1 MRREFRFGPFSG
13 LLLMVCTLLSADSA
27 VAFDERPF
35 GIQIIDEQTGRG
47 VPLVELTTVNR
58 VSFIT
63 DSAGWAAIDEPSL
76 NGQRVFF
83 FMKSHGYE
91 FPADGFGYRG
101 KTLQVRP
108 GETATLEIHRKNI
121 AERLYRLTGAGIYQD
136 CVILG
141 RDVPIE
147 HPLLNAGVLGSD
159 SVVNAVYKDRMHWFW
174 GDTNLPQYPLGLFHV
189 PGATSPLP
197 SAAEVNVDRG
207 LNFRYFT
214 DEIGLARNSCE
225 MPGKGPTWIDGLT
238 VLEDDAGNER
248 MFAHFAKVR
257 PSMETYE
264 RGLVEF
270 DDSTNRFRQ
279 VRKLQ
284 LDNPLHPFGHPVRV
298 EENGEDYIYFCSPFP
313 YVRVPAAVE
322 SFLDPAQYEAFTC
335 LVKNGENEL
344 PQVQRD
350 MNGKPD
356 YAWRTNGIP
365 FDVKQTEALLK
376 DGTLEADDLVF
387 SLRDS
392 QSDKRIRVHNGSLSW
407 NEYRKKWILIATE
420 LEGTS
425 LLGEIWFAEATSPI
439 GPWGKAVK
447 VVTHDDYSFY
457 NPKLHPEYA
466 QKDGR
471 IVYFE
476 GTYTHTFSGNPV
488 ATPRYDYNQIMY
500 RLDLDDPR
508 LQLNSLQNEE

>member
-1 MRREFRFGPFSG
+1 MSRDFRFGPFSG
-13 LLLMVCTLLSADSA
+13 LLLVCTVLSAYSA
-27 VAFDERPF
+27 AAADERPF

-58 VSFIT
+58 VTFIT

-83 FMKSHGYE
+83 SVKSHGYE
-91 FPADGFGYRG
+91 FPTDGFGYRG
-101 KTLQVRP
+101 KTLRVQP
-108 GETATLEIHRKNI
+108 GETATLKIHRKNI

-136 CVILG
+136 SVSLG
-141 RDVPIE
+141 RDTPIE

-159 SVVNAVYKDRMHWFW
+159 SVVSAVFKNRMYWFW

-189 PGATSPLP
+189 PGATTPLP

-214 DEIGLARNSCE
+214 DEKGLARNSCE

-270 DDSTNRFRQ
+270 DDNTNRFRQ

-284 LDNPLHPFGHPVRV
+284 LDNPLHPLGHPVRV
-298 EENGEDYIYFCSPFP
+298 EEDGEDFIYFCSPFP

-322 SFLDPAQYEAFTC
+322 SFLDPVQYEAFTC
-335 LVKNGENEL
+335 LVKNGESEL

-350 MNGKPD
+350 MNGQPD
-356 YAWRTNGIP
+356 YAWRKNGIP
-365 FDVKQTEALLK
+365 FDVKLTEALLNS
-376 DGTLEADDLVF
+376 GTLEEDDLVF

-392 QSDKRIRVHNGSLSW
+392 QSGKRIRVHNGSLSW
-407 NEYRKKWILIATE
+407 NKYRKTWILIATE
-420 LEGTS
+420 LKGRS

-457 NPKLHPEYA
+457 NPKQHPEYA

-500 RLDLDDPR
+500 RLNLDDPR
-508 LQLNSLQNEE
+508 LQRTSPQNED

>member
-1 MRREFRFGPFSG
+1 MRRDFRFGPFSG
-13 LLLMVCTLLSADSA
+13 LLLVCTLLSAYSA
-27 VAFDERPF
+27 AAADERPF
-35 GIQIIDEQTGRG
+35 GIQIIDKQTGRG

-58 VSFIT
+58 VTFIT

-83 FMKSHGYE
+83 SVKSHGYD
-91 FPADGFGYRG
+91 FPADGFDYRG
-101 KTLQVRP
+101 ETLQVQP
-108 GETATLEIHRKNI
+108 GETATLKIQRKNI
-121 AERLYRLTGAGIYQD
+121 AERLYRLTGGGIYQD
-136 CVILG
+136 SVSLG
-141 RDVPIE
+141 RDTPIE

-159 SVVNAVYKDRMHWFW
+159 SVVSAVFKNRMYWFW

-197 SAAEVNVDRG
+197 SAAEINADRG
-207 LNFRYFT
+207 FNFRYFT
-214 DEIGLARNSCE
+214 DEKGLARNTCE
-225 MPGKGPTWIDGLT
+225 MPGQGPIWIDGLT

-270 DDSTNRFRQ
+270 DDNTNRFRQ

-284 LDNPLHPFGHPVRV
+284 LDNPLHPLGHPVRI
-298 EENGEDYIYFCSPFP
+298 EEDGEDYIYFCSPFP

-322 SFLDPAQYEAFTC
+322 SFLDPAQYEAYTC
-335 LVKNGENEL
+335 LVRNGESEL
-344 PQVQRD
+344 PQIQRD

-356 YAWRTNGIP
+356 YAWRKNGIP
-365 FDVKQTEALLK
+365 FEVKLTEELLNS
-376 DGTLEADDLVF
+376 GTLEADDLAF

-392 QSDKRIRVHNGSLSW
+392 QSGKRIRVHNGSLSW
-407 NEYRKKWILIATE
+407 NKYRKKWILIATE

-425 LLGEIWFAEATSPI
+425 LLGEIWFAEAASPI
-439 GPWGKAVK
+439 GPWEKAVK

-471 IVYFE
+471 IIYFE

-500 RLDLDDPR
+500 RLNLDDPR
-508 LQLNSLQNEE
+508 LQRPSPQNED